1 MGTRQSLHRR
11 TGVPSVAEQNLVTA
25 LVLDSPTEVK
35 PGQVMALAKA
45 LRRSPAAIKSMI
57 EKAQE
62 SFRSKA
68 QRYVDVHM
76 EATELALAGGTVAG
90 LEVAQKGA
98 QWALERMSGEGVRL
112 IEPKPGQ
119 GEGGPAGP
127 RVMIGIQLGGLDATK
142 PPPVDATITEVKLP
156 D

>member
-11 TGVPSVAEQNLVTA
+11 TGGPSVAEQNLVTA

-35 PGQVMALAKA
+35 PSQVTALAKA
-45 LRRSPAAIKSMI
+45 LRRSPAAIKGMI

-98 QWALERMSGEGVRL
+98 QWALELSTAEPEAEPSSVVYPARTGVTVISHSIVILKRL
-112 IEPKPGQ
+112 
-119 GEGGPAGP
+119 
-127 RVMIGIQLGGLDATK
+127 T
-142 PPPVDATITEVKLP
+142 
-156 D
+156 